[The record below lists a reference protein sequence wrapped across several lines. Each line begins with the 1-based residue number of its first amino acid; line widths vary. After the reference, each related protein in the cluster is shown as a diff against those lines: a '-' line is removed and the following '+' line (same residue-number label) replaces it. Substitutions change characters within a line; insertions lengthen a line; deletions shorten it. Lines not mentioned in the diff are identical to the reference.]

1 MNRTA
6 AFYSRP
12 SYLSGAGAV
21 FSGARRQRGGS
32 ILGALKSVVK
42 PIANNLGNSL
52 KTNALGFAK
61 DVVGDIVRGRNV
73 KDTLLSRGKER
84 GLKALKQ
91 TFTGPPSK
99 KKKTAKRLSGKRVRQ
114 RGRGKRR
121 IPRKRS
127 SRKRRKS
134 HKRAP
139 SAKRRRRNF

>member
-12 SYLSGAGAV
+12 SYLSGAGGI

-42 PIANNLGNSL
+42 PLANNLGSSL
-52 KTNALGFAK
+52 KSNAFGFAK
-61 DVVGDIVRGRNV
+61 DVVGDIVKGRNL

-84 GLKALKQ
+84 GLKTLKQ
-91 TFTGPPSK
+91 TFTGTSSK
-99 KKKTAKRLSGKRVRQ
+99 KKTVKRLPGKRVRQ

-127 SRKRRKS
+127 SRKRQKS
-134 HKRAP
+134 HKGGP